1 MAKYDLHFP
10 SEIAK
15 AMEADPSDVINYLTR
30 PKLYGYVVKIKEGR
44 YEILDKLFA
53 KYLASQ
59 I

>member
-1 MAKYDLHFP
+1 MARYDLHSP

-15 AMEADPSDVINYLTR
+15 VMEADPSDVINYLNR
-30 PKLYGYVVKIKEGR
+30 LKLYGYVVKITEGR